1 MTSLP
6 IALAASTALCVAF
19 AASVRVRVP
28 IEVPFEP
35 QLIAD
40 HASLHEARRECDI
53 NVMTADAYVAYH
65 AVNNVEAELA
75 VDPMFDAAELE
86 QRRDD
91 VYAFRDQV
99 LHRIWSCDGEDLVP
113 RELLVHELHWS
124 RGP

>member
-6 IALAASTALCVAF
+6 IALATSTALCVAF

-28 IEVPFEP
+28 SDLLDDR

-40 HASLHEARRECDI
+40 HASLHRPRRECDI

-65 AVNNVEAELA
+65 ALNNVEAELA
-75 VDPMFDAAELE
+75 VVPMLEAYEVE
-86 QRRDD
+86 QRRNAA
-91 VYAFRDQV
+91 YAAREQV
-99 LHRIWSCDGEDLVP
+99 LHRIWSCDGEDRVP
-113 RELLVHELHWS
+113 PELLVHEPHWS